1 MKSLLNRLGN
11 RQRRQRGV
19 GSNVDKSRR
28 MQLKLV
34 GIIIGVA
41 ILIAI
46 MISQIVWVSK
56 GKVQGTYI
64 AVEDV
69 RILAKALDPN
79 FEASALNVEWKS
91 LDNRT
96 DYLNYQQLG
105 QLLDYFEGESEQYT
119 DRVSLSKTV
128 VLPDYGNTY
137 KKKDKVTAKDWYQL
151 FELLKTYY
159 DTTGSIIEDDIVVLG
174 SGNHVIRNTGEEI
187 AENEIL
193 SVAGYLYIYE
203 NSVFKTCDYKT
214 LHVIRKGSELL
225 TVLTEKAEDITFKN
239 TWVKDAAEES
249 IRIFVKEYDVLLDK
263 DKDVAI
269 EREQVADLVIKD
281 GVVQSVNSKKEK
293 YSGKLIQVADGVFE
307 IEGHGKVAAAD
318 EIKVYKLFGTLEQR
332 KIEDLII
339 GYDFTDFVIE
349 DGKICAALITRDGA
363 MENIRVLLRN
373 SGFAGT
379 YHEGVSLSVDT
390 EYDVICGEETVTHAA
405 GEVFTVSQADVQ
417 YDDKRIYIKPKA
429 LTGQISVSSI
439 ERATG
444 VPSYRGTLEIERTG
458 EGYVLINEVLLEEYL
473 YAVVPS
479 EMPAS
484 YPAEALKA
492 QATCARTY
500 AYKYMLK
507 AGIGQFG
514 AHVDDSTSY
523 QVYNNIEESM
533 ESTAAVKDTKGQV
546 MKHEGE
552 LAGAYYYSTS
562 CGYGTNACVW
572 SGNNA
577 ESFPYLQAKQI
588 AVENVNTVAPDKIS
602 EEEMFAAYIQTVNE
616 YDYEKTEGWYRWRYV
631 LGQMDKDVL
640 LGRIKERYATNPNYI
655 LTKTN
660 DSYEAKELG
669 EIGTIQNIYVAKRLD
684 GGVIDELVIVGSK
697 AEIKVISEYNVRY
710 ILSDGNTK
718 VVRQD
723 GSEVGPS
730 ALLPSAFLIITPT
743 LDKNEVVGYSIVG
756 GGYGHGVGM
765 SQNGAKN
772 MSVAGVPYEQI
783 LTFFYNG
790 IQLETVY

>member
-1 MKSLLNRLGN
+1 MPPKAAE
-11 RQRRQRGV
+11 
-19 GSNVDKSRR
+19 GSNVNKSRR
-28 MQLKLV
+28 VQLKLV
-34 GIIIGVA
+34 GIIIGVV

-56 GKVQGTYI
+56 GKVQGIYI

-69 RILAKALDPN
+69 RILAKALDPD
-79 FEASALNVEWKS
+79 FELSALNEEWIS
-91 LDNRT
+91 FNNRT

-119 DRVSLSKTV
+119 DRESLSKTV
-128 VLPDYGNTY
+128 ALPDYGNTY
-137 KKKDKVTAKDWYQL
+137 NKRDKVTAKDWYQL

-174 SGNHVIRNTGEEI
+174 SGNHVFRNTGEKI

-193 SVAGYLYIYE
+193 SMAGYLYIYE
-203 NSVFKTCDYKT
+203 NSIFKNSDYKT
-214 LHVIRKGSELL
+214 LHVIRKESELL
-225 TVLTEKAEDITFKN
+225 TVLTEKAEEITFKN

-249 IRIFVKEYDVLLDK
+249 IRIFVKEYDVLLEK
-263 DKDVAI
+263 NKDVVI
-269 EREQVADLVIKD
+269 EREQVADLVVKD
-281 GVVQSVNSKKEK
+281 GVVQSANSKKEK
-293 YSGKLIQVADGVFE
+293 YSGKLIQVAEGVFE
-307 IEGHGKVAAAD
+307 IEGHGKVAATD

-332 KIEDLII
+332 KIEDLTI

-373 SGFAGT
+373 SGFAGN

-390 EYDVICGEETVTHAA
+390 EYDVIFGEETVTLAA

-417 YDDKRIYIKPKA
+417 YNDKRIYIKPKA

-444 VPSYRGTLEIERTG
+444 VPSYRGTLEIEKTG

-484 YPAEALKA
+484 YPPEALKA

-507 AGIGQFG
+507 AGIGPFG

-523 QVYNNIEESM
+523 QVYNNIEEGM
-533 ESTAAVKDTKGQV
+533 ESTAAVKETKGQV
-546 MKHEGE
+546 VKHGGE
-552 LAGAYYYSTS
+552 LASTYYYSTS
-562 CGYGTNACVW
+562 CGYGTNANVW

-577 ESFPYLQAKQI
+577 ESFPYLQSKQI
-588 AVENVNTVAPDKIS
+588 AAANTNTASPDNMS
-602 EEEMFAAYIQTVNE
+602 EEETFAAYITTVNE
-616 YDYEKTEGWYRWRYV
+616 YDYDKAEGLYRWRYE
-631 LGQMDKDVL
+631 LGQLDKEML
-640 LGRIKERYATNPNYI
+640 LGRLKDRYAVNPNYI
-655 LTKTN
+655 LTKNN
-660 DSYEAKELG
+660 DSYEAKEIG
-669 EIGTIQNIYVAKRLD
+669 EIGTIQNIYVAKRLA
-684 GGVIDELVIVGSK
+684 GGVIDELIIVGSET
-697 AEIKVISEYNVRY
+697 EIMVKSEYNARY
-710 ILSDGNTK
+710 VLSDGNTK

-723 GSEVGPS
+723 GSEFGPS
-730 ALLPSAFLIITPT
+730 ALLPSAFLIINPT
-743 LDKNEVVGYSIVG
+743 LDKNEVVGYSIIG

-772 MSVAGVPYEQI
+772 MSNAGLSYEQI